1 MWNVMNTTDAQLI
14 QAIAN
19 AYKTYCLAGGHG
31 KASANESEMMRY
43 KAEAVARGLTIP
55 DNDALSAVGVFNGE
69 GAV

>member
-1 MWNVMNTTDAQLI
+1 MSDPRLI

-19 AYKTYCLAGGHG
+19 AYKTYCLSWRHG

-55 DNDALSAVGVFNGE
+55 DNDELSAMGVFNGE